1 MPFSFPTNRTLH
13 RDNFYQAV
21 TKRASIPPIS
31 RPYQMIR
38 MGRAIVPVRIGH
50 RVVQIHRKRA
60 DMQTVVAVA
69 TDMRKVA
76 HYIPFWEPR
85 FPLDACASSP
95 PPRSQVAYKKG
106 PRHWS
111 SQKWTPRRS
120 DAPQTRRQANRCCRR
135 HRHAQSIRSPLR

>member
-106 PRHWS
+106 PRHCAS
-111 SQKWTPRRS
+111 KNWTPRCS
-120 DAPQTRRQANRCCRR
+120 DSPQTRRQANRCSRS
-135 HRHAQSIRSPLR
+135 HRQAQSIRSPLR